1 MINFFKHISLRTQIF
16 LSMIILVFMACLLI
30 LFATYYQYQNE
41 SIDYNI
47 FRLNRKES
55 QLRKQINYLVEKN
68 NLLNQNDSLW
78 KNYNDEFNA
87 VIKIHNV
94 NYSIFN
100 MGGKALFTSFLPL
113 KIIANKYQLDIE
125 LISKITNND
134 KSRFLETNDDEIGKF
149 QSSYSVLK
157 DQFGT
162 QYGILF
168 FPYFEDVSFSENE
181 LNTFLQSL
189 YKIYLIMLLVAIVL
203 AYFISK
209 YISRSLET
217 IRMKIDQTGLLKQN
231 EKIQLR
237 NATRDISSIINS
249 YNNMI
254 DELEK
259 SAELLARTQREQA
272 WQEMAKQVAHEIKNP
287 LTPMRLTVQNFQRK
301 FSVKD
306 DYDRVKVAEFSEML
320 LEQIDTMSEVANAFS
335 DFATLPTPKLVESDL
350 VKITRRSLEIFDGI
364 DVKFNSSHK
373 EIYLQLDR
381 TQWIRVITNLI
392 QNGIQASKQGRNP
405 KIEVNIIKEVKSV
418 KIKFIDNG
426 KGIPESIQSKVFE
439 PKFTTKTKG
448 MGLGLGIVKNIVNS
462 HNGSIKYETGK
473 KGTIFIITLSLLNQP
488 HH

>member
-1 MINFFKHISLRTQIF
+1 MIL
-16 LSMIILVFMACLLI
+16 LVLMACLLI

-68 NLLNQNDSLW
+68 NLLNQEYDLW
-78 KNYNDEFNA
+78 DNYNEEFNA

-94 NYSIFN
+94 NYSIFDI
-100 MGGKALFTSFLPL
+100 GGKALFTSFLPL
-113 KIIANKYQLDIE
+113 KIISNNYSLDEE
-125 LISKITNND
+125 LLSKIISNSD
-134 KSRFLETNDDEIGKF
+134 SRVLEKNDDEIGKF
-149 QSSYSVLK
+149 QSSYSVLQ
-157 DQFGT
+157 DEFGNP
-162 QYGILF
+162 YGVLF

-231 EKIQLR
+231 EKIQLK
-237 NATRDISSIINS
+237 NAPRDIESLINS
-249 YNNMI
+249 YNDMI

-259 SAELLARTQREQA
+259 SAELLARNQREQA

-287 LTPMRLTVQNFQRK
+287 LTPMRLTVQSFQRK
-301 FSVKD
+301 FSSKNSDNVEKI
-306 DYDRVKVAEFSEML
+306 AEFSEVLM
-320 LEQIDTMSEVANAFS
+320 EQIDTMSEVANAFS
-335 DFATLPTPKLVESDL
+335 DFATLPIPKLVKSDL
-350 VKITRRSLEIFDGI
+350 VKITRRSLEIFDGVDI
-364 DVKFNSSHK
+364 RFKSSDR
-373 EIYLQLDR
+373 EIKLPLDR

-392 QNGIQASKQGRNP
+392 QNGIQASRQGKQP
-405 KIEVNIIKEVKSV
+405 KIIVNIIKKVKSV
-418 KIKFIDNG
+418 QIRFIDNG
-426 KGIPESIQSKVFE
+426 IGIPESIQSKVFE

-448 MGLGLGIVKNIVNS
+448 MGLGLGIVKNIIDS
-462 HNGSIKYETGK
+462 HNGTIKYETGK
-473 KGTIFIITLSLLNQP
+473 RGTTFLVTFKISS
-488 HH
+488 

>member
-1 MINFFKHISLRTQIF
+1 MINLFRHISLRTQIF
-16 LSMIILVFMACLLI
+16 LSMIILVLMACLLI

-41 SIDYNI
+41 FIDYNI

-68 NLLNQNDSLW
+68 NLLNKKYDLW
-78 KNYNDEFNA
+78 DNYNDEFNA

-94 NYSIFN
+94 NYSVFDVN
-100 MGGKALFTSFLPL
+100 GKELFTSFLPL
-113 KIIANKYQLDIE
+113 KIIANSYSLDEE
-125 LISKITNND
+125 LLSKIVSNSD
-134 KSRFLETNDDEIGKF
+134 SRVLEKNDDEIGKF

-157 DQFGT
+157 DELGNP
-162 QYGILF
+162 YGILF

-231 EKIQLR
+231 EKIQLK
-237 NATRDISSIINS
+237 NAPRDIASLINS
-249 YNNMI
+249 YNDMI

-259 SAELLARTQREQA
+259 SAELLARNQREQA

-287 LTPMRLTVQNFQRK
+287 LTPMRLTVQSFQRK
-301 FSVKD
+301 FSGKD
-306 DYDRVKVAEFSEML
+306 SDNIEKIAEFSEILM
-320 LEQIDTMSEVANAFS
+320 EQIDTMSEVANAFS
-335 DFATLPTPKLVESDL
+335 DFATLPTPKLIKSDL

-364 DVKFNSSHK
+364 DIRFKSSHR
-373 EIYLQLDR
+373 EIKLPLDR

-392 QNGIQASKQGRNP
+392 QNGIQASRQGKQP
-405 KIEVNIIKEVKSV
+405 KIVVDIIKEIKSV

-426 KGIPESIQSKVFE
+426 IGIPESIQSKVFE

-448 MGLGLGIVKNIVNS
+448 MGLGLGIVKNIIDS
-462 HNGSIKYETGK
+462 HNGTIKYETGR
-473 KGTIFIITLSLLNQP
+473 KGTTFIVTLEI
-488 HH
+488 

>member
-1 MINFFKHISLRTQIF
+1 MINLFKHISLRTQIF
-16 LSMIILVFMACLLI
+16 LSMTLLVLMACLLI

-68 NLLNQNDSLW
+68 NLLNKKYDLW
-78 KNYNDEFNA
+78 DNYNDEFNA

-94 NYSIFN
+94 NYSVFDVS
-100 MGGKALFTSFLPL
+100 GKALFTSFLPL
-113 KIIANKYQLDIE
+113 KIIANNYSLNEE
-125 LISKITNND
+125 LLSKIISNSD
-134 KSRFLETNDDEIGKF
+134 SRVLEKNDDEIGKF
-149 QSSYSVLK
+149 QSSYSILK
-157 DQFGT
+157 DEFGNP
-162 QYGILF
+162 YGILF

-189 YKIYLIMLLVAIVL
+189 YKIYLIMLLVAIIL

-231 EKIQLR
+231 EKIQLK
-237 NATRDISSIINS
+237 NAPRDIASLINS
-249 YNNMI
+249 YNDMI

-259 SAELLARTQREQA
+259 SAELLARNQREQA

-287 LTPMRLTVQNFQRK
+287 LTPMRLTVQSFQRK
-301 FSVKD
+301 FSVNDLDNEEKI
-306 DYDRVKVAEFSEML
+306 AEFSEIL
-320 LEQIDTMSEVANAFS
+320 IEQIDTMSDVANAFS
-335 DFATLPTPKLVESDL
+335 DFATLPTPKLVKSDL

-364 DVKFNSSHK
+364 DIRFTSSDR
-373 EIYLQLDR
+373 EIKLPLDR

-392 QNGIQASKQGRNP
+392 QNGIQASRQGKQP
-405 KIEVNIIKEVKSV
+405 KITVEMTKEVKSV
-418 KIKFIDNG
+418 QIKFIDNG
-426 KGIPESIQSKVFE
+426 RGIPESIRSKVFE

-448 MGLGLGIVKNIVNS
+448 MGLGLGIVKNIIDS
-462 HNGSIKYETGK
+462 HNGTIKYETGK
-473 KGTIFIITLSLLNQP
+473 KGTTFLINLALSN
-488 HH
+488 